1 MEFAGVKPEQLG
13 RVKVTSVSE
22 CFLAEKG
29 WQTVT
34 RRGAVLACVG
44 VPTVRKIEVELLM
57 RAKNRSALPL
67 LLEKVR
73 AWLEESGEEKLHF
86 DSMGGTYYKA
96 RCTGTE
102 ALTYSGASARL
113 KVTFTCVD
121 YRRYRLYDDK
131 PVGGADP
138 VCGQLYLRRK
148 ALFER
153 HGLHVRTRQGDGR
166 SGTCAEQI

>member
-1 MEFAGVKPEQLG
+1 MTV
-13 RVKVTSVSE
+13 RTVSYTH
-22 CFLAEKG
+22 LDVYKR
-29 WQTVT
+29 Q
-34 RRGAVLACVG
+34 VLACVG

-102 ALTYSGASARL
+102 APTYSGASARL

-138 VCGQLYLRRK
+138 VSYTHLHPRTAGQTTQKSR
-148 ALFER
+148 
-153 HGLHVRTRQGDGR
+153 GR
-166 SGTCAEQI
+166 

>member
-22 CFLAEKG
+22 RFLAEKE

-113 KVTFTCVD
+113 
-121 YRRYRLYDDK
+121 R
-131 PVGGADP
+131 
-138 VCGQLYLRRK
+138 
-148 ALFER
+148 
-153 HGLHVRTRQGDGR
+153 
-166 SGTCAEQI
+166 

>member
-13 RVKVTSVSE
+13 CVKVTSVSE
-22 CFLAEKG
+22 CFLAEKE

-44 VPTVRKIEVELLM
+44 VPTVRKIEVELLV

-86 DSMGGTYYKA
+86 DSMGGTYYK
-96 RCTGTE
+96 R
-102 ALTYSGASARL
+102 
-113 KVTFTCVD
+113 
-121 YRRYRLYDDK
+121 
-131 PVGGADP
+131 
-138 VCGQLYLRRK
+138 
-148 ALFER
+148 
-153 HGLHVRTRQGDGR
+153 
-166 SGTCAEQI
+166 